1 MPHRQRV
8 WRCGDQAMT
17 KGDDRLDVLM
27 INTLA
32 GVGGAAGVAGDLA
45 RTFRA
50 RGHRCQ
56 MVVGHSVRPIEGVT
70 LVPIGHPAVQS
81 AIDWTIRHFS
91 KGPFTRR
98 LIPALQRMKQSLE
111 WPDTISQGRDYVGP
125 AGSWKIMK
133 TAARSP
139 DIVHTHNLH
148 SGFFDLRALPAIAA
162 KAPVVM
168 TLHDAWMLSGHCAHS
183 FACTR
188 WQGGCGECPDLS
200 IQIALPFDRSAENW
214 SEKAAIYRQCRL
226 RVATPS
232 RWLMDKVERSMLWPA
247 IIDARVIPN
256 GVDRS
261 VFHPGD
267 RDEERRKLGLPLD
280 ATILLFAA
288 NGIRQNIWKDYPTL
302 EAAISRIRARVD
314 RKVLF
319 LALGEDGP
327 TQTLGATELRFLPA
341 VPAGAATAAY
351 YRAADL
357 YVHAARADNF
367 PNVVIEALACGTP
380 AVATAIGGI
389 PEQIRS
395 AGGPGADNSAG
406 IFGSDQAT
414 GVLTPP
420 GDALAMAAAID
431 NLCDDRSLLLRLGAN
446 AAQDA
451 AMRFDLQ
458 KQADIY
464 LEWFCD
470 IRARRSRER
479 WSNRLGF
486 TRATA
491 VAVGQR

>member
-1 MPHRQRV
+1 
-8 WRCGDQAMT
+8 MT
-17 KGDDRLDVLM
+17 KRGDRIEVLM

-45 RTFRA
+45 RTFRS

-56 MVVGHSVRPIEGVT
+56 MMVGHSVRPIEGVT
-70 LVPIGHPAVQS
+70 SVPSGHPTIQL
-81 AIDWTIRHFS
+81 AIDWAVRRLG
-91 KGPFTRR
+91 KLPFTHR
-98 LIPALQRMKQSLE
+98 LRVYGEEMKQRLE
-111 WPDTISQGRDYVGP
+111 WPETVAGGRDYVGP
-125 AGSWKIMK
+125 TGSWRILKE
-133 TAARSP
+133 APRRP
-139 DIVHTHNLH
+139 DIVHAHNLH
-148 SGFFDLRALPAIAA
+148 SGYFDLRALPAISA

-188 WQGGCGECPDLS
+188 WQTGCGECPDLS

-214 SEKAAIYRQCRL
+214 REKAAIYRKCQL

-232 RWLMDKVERSMLWPA
+232 RWLMDKVEQSMLWPA
-247 IIDARVIPN
+247 IVDARVIPN

-261 VFHPGD
+261 IFHPDD
-267 RDEERRKLGLPLD
+267 RDKERQKLGLPLD

-302 EAAISRIRARVD
+302 DAAISRLRERTD

-319 LALGEDGP
+319 LALGEDGA

-341 VPAGAATAAY
+341 VPAGAAAAAH

-367 PNVVIEALACGTP
+367 PSVVIEALACGTP
-380 AVATAIGGI
+380 SVATAIGGI

-395 AGGPGADNSAG
+395 AGGPGADFSART
-406 IFGSDQAT
+406 FSSDQAT

-420 GDALAMAAAID
+420 GNAQAMAEAID
-431 NLCDDRSLLLRLGAN
+431 HLCDDRSILFRLGAN
-446 AAQDA
+446 AARDA

-458 KQADIY
+458 QQADIY
-464 LEWFCD
+464 LEWFGD

-479 WSNRLGF
+479 WSSRLGL
-486 TRATA
+486 TRTMP
-491 VAVGQR
+491 VAVGQQ